1 MTQVVTASSFTFPG
15 KGDFGDF
22 QLHEPAVQLLQRLV
36 CEPRADMT
44 DIPPAVILAH
54 REGQRSKERPGALWS
69 REAGNNDFLTLRGL
83 YLQPVVS
90 TGTGQIF
97 AVCALGHDPFEA
109 FSLGF
114 LKEFSAALLTVAAE
128 FYQLVARQ
136 DGFEPLFTFEQ
147 REPAQIVAVSR
158 VMVPTLPARAPPP
171 VPPQQLQT
179 LGFGIE
185 RAPEAAEM
193 RLSGPMTGEQKLG
206 EGLAD
211 LPLGTKAPETREGS

>member
-1 MTQVVTASSFTFPG
+1 MA
-15 KGDFGDF
+15 
-22 QLHEPAVQLLQRLV
+22 
-36 CEPRADMT
+36 
-44 DIPPAVILAH
+44 
-54 REGQRSKERPGALWS
+54 W
-69 REAGNNDFLTLRGL
+69 
-83 YLQPVVS
+83 
-90 TGTGQIF
+90 
-97 AVCALGHDPFEA
+97 
-109 FSLGF
+109 
-114 LKEFSAALLTVAAE
+114 
-128 FYQLVARQ
+128 Q

-206 EGLAD
+206 EDWRTYLLAPRR
-211 LPLGTKAPETREGS
+211 LRPARVPE